1 MPFEGV
7 DDVAFDFLVPT
18 AEVMARIEARWGAL
32 TPDPHADP
40 VDPARPF
47 VFPGAK
53 GSVGFISS
61 MTDAFCATCN
71 RMRLTADGKLRLCL
85 LRDDEVDLLT
95 LMRSGASDDDVRRQL
110 REAVW
115 HKPWGHG
122 VAQGEVSL
130 NRGMSRIGG

>member
-1 MPFEGV
+1 
-7 DDVAFDFLVPT
+7 
-18 AEVMARIEARWGAL
+18 
-32 TPDPHADP
+32 
-40 VDPARPF
+40 
-47 VFPGAK
+47 
-53 GSVGFISS
+53 

-85 LRDDEVDLLT
+85 LRDNEVDLLS
-95 LMRSGASDDDVRRQL
+95 LIRSGASDDDVRFRL

-115 HKPWGHG
+115 EKPWGHG